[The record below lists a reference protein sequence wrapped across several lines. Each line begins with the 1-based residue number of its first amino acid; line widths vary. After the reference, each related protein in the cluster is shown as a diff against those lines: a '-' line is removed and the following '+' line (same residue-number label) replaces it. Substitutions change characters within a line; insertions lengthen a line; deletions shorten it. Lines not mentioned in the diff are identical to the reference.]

1 MVTGEL
7 GGPARARRAYDGSFR
22 SIFAFCAL
30 LLLQACA
37 ARTTA
42 LDSQNQ
48 VSDARQGRI
57 YFIRHASVLSR
68 LGAPDIRIDGK
79 LVGELA
85 VATYIVADRPPGPH
99 TITVVG
105 AMDSVGCEAEI
116 RVQPGMSYYFE
127 MGPIVRTNMD
137 TFNIS
142 SMGVTG
148 RPVPCRNRHNTPYMF
163 YSLDA
168 ATGAAAVAKVKAR
181 N

>member
-1 MVTGEL
+1 MGWSGAWQVL
-7 GGPARARRAYDGSFR
+7 QVDLRILCASVAASLR
-22 SIFAFCAL
+22 STDHLSRISKPGAG
-30 LLLQACA
+30 CA
-37 ARTTA
+37 A
-42 LDSQNQ
+42 
-48 VSDARQGRI
+48 GRI
-57 YFIRHASVLSR
+57 YFIRHPSVLSR
-68 LGAPDIRIDGK
+68 LGAPDVKVDGK

-85 VATYIVADRPPGPH
+85 VGTYIAADRPAGPH
-99 TITVVG
+99 MITVVG

-137 TFNIS
+137 EFNIA

-148 RPVPCRNRHNTPYMF
+148 QPVPCRNRHNTPYMF

-168 ATGAAAVAKVKAR
+168 TAGTAAVARLKAR

>member
-1 MVTGEL
+1 MRGEL
-7 GGPARARRAYDGSFR
+7 GRAAGTGRTRGGFFK
-22 SIFAFCAL
+22 SIFACCAL
-30 LLLQACA
+30 LLLQAGA
-37 ARTTA
+37 APTTA
-42 LDSQNQ
+42 LAQNQ
-48 VSDARQGRI
+48 APDARQGRI
-57 YFIRHASVLSR
+57 HFIRHSSVLSR
-68 LGAPDIRIDGK
+68 LGAPDIKVDSK

-85 VATYIVADRPPGPH
+85 VGTYIAMDRPAGPH

-127 MGPIVRTNMD
+127 MGPIVRTNID
-137 TFNIS
+137 TFNVA

-168 ATGAAAVAKVKAR
+168 TAGAAAVARLKASR
-181 N
+181 

>member
-1 MVTGEL
+1 M
-7 GGPARARRAYDGSFR
+7 
-22 SIFAFCAL
+22 
-30 LLLQACA
+30 
-37 ARTTA
+37 
-42 LDSQNQ
+42 
-48 VSDARQGRI
+48 
-57 YFIRHASVLSR
+57 
-68 LGAPDIRIDGK
+68 
-79 LVGELA
+79 
-85 VATYIVADRPPGPH
+85 ATYIVADRPPGPH

-168 ATGAAAVAKVKAR
+168 TTGAAAVAKVKAR

>member
-1 MVTGEL
+1 MMDEL
-7 GGPARARRAYDGSFR
+7 GRPAWAGWAHDKFFK

-30 LLLQACA
+30 LLLQTCA
-37 ARTTA
+37 TQTIA
-42 LDSQNQ
+42 LESQNRAM
-48 VSDARQGRI
+48 DARQGHI
-57 YFIRHASVLSR
+57 YFIRHTSILSR
-68 LGAPDIRIDGK
+68 LGAPDIKVDGK

-85 VATYIVADRPPGPH
+85 VGTYIVTDRPAGPH

-116 RVQPGMSYYFE
+116 RVQPGISYYFE

-137 TFNIS
+137 TFNIA

-148 RPVPCRNRHNTPYMF
+148 QPVPCRNRHNTPYMF

-168 ATGAAAVAKVKAR
+168 TAGAAAVARLKAR

>member
-1 MVTGEL
+1 
-7 GGPARARRAYDGSFR
+7 
-22 SIFAFCAL
+22 
-30 LLLQACA
+30 
-37 ARTTA
+37 
-42 LDSQNQ
+42 
-48 VSDARQGRI
+48 
-57 YFIRHASVLSR
+57 
-68 LGAPDIRIDGK
+68 
-79 LVGELA
+79 VG
-85 VATYIVADRPPGPH
+85 TYIAADRPAGLH
-99 TITVVG
+99 TITVIG

-137 TFNIS
+137 EFNIA

-168 ATGAAAVAKVKAR
+168 TAGTAAMAKLKAR

>member
-1 MVTGEL
+1 MTGEL
-7 GGPARARRAYDGSFR
+7 GRPAWAGRAYGKFFK
-22 SIFAFCAL
+22 SIFAFCAV

-37 ARTTA
+37 AQTTS
-42 LDSQNQ
+42 LKSQNQ
-48 VSDARQGRI
+48 ALDARQGRI
-57 YFIRHASVLSR
+57 YFIRHPSVLSR
-68 LGAPDIRIDGK
+68 LGAPDVKVDGK

-85 VATYIVADRPPGPH
+85 VGTYIAADRPAGPH

-105 AMDSVGCEAEI
+105 AMNSVGCEAEI

-137 TFNIS
+137 EFNIA

-168 ATGAAAVAKVKAR
+168 TAGTAAVARLKAR

>member
-1 MVTGEL
+1 MTGEL
-7 GGPARARRAYDGSFR
+7 GRPAWAGWAYGNFFK
-22 SIFAFCAL
+22 SIFACCAL

-37 ARTTA
+37 AQTSF
-42 LDSQNQ
+42 LESQNQ
-48 VSDARQGRI
+48 AQDARQGRI
-57 YFIRHASVLSR
+57 YFIRHSSILSR
-68 LGAPDIRIDGK
+68 LGAPDIKVDGK

-85 VATYIVADRPPGPH
+85 VGTYIAADRAAGPH

-137 TFNIS
+137 EFNIA

-168 ATGAAAVAKVKAR
+168 AAGTAAVAKLKAR

>member
-1 MVTGEL
+1 MTAESCR
-7 GGPARARRAYDGSFR
+7 PAWADRAYDKSSK
-22 SIFAFCAL
+22 SIFAFCAF

-37 ARTTA
+37 TQSIA
-42 LDSQNQ
+42 LESQNRA
-48 VSDARQGRI
+48 VDARQGHI
-57 YFIRHASVLSR
+57 YFIPHTSVLSR
-68 LGAPDIRIDGK
+68 LGAPDIRVDGK

-85 VATYIVADRPPGPH
+85 VGTYIAADRPAGSH

-137 TFNIS
+137 TFNIA

-168 ATGAAAVAKVKAR
+168 TAGAAAVARLKAR